1 MSKRDY
7 YEVLGVSKDASTADI
22 KKAYR
27 KVALKYH
34 PDRNPDDKEA
44 EEKFKEAAE
53 AYEVLS
59 SDQKR
64 AKYDRFGHSAMG
76 GGPGGFGGAGAG
88 MSMEDIFSQFGD
100 VFEGFFGGNNPFG
113 GAGARGGART
123 RRPRGARGSNLRVR
137 VKLTLDEILNGVEK
151 KIKVKKYVPC
161 DDTTNCNGQGGDSST
176 CSTCN
181 GQGRVIRVSNTIL
194 GQMQT
199 ASTCPKCQGTGQI
212 ITNKCSTCNGT
223 ARIYDEETIS
233 IEIPPGVI
241 EGLQLSM
248 SGRGNAGE
256 RGGPAGDLL
265 IAIEEVPHEHLV
277 REGNNVRCYLPINFV
292 DAALGTNVEV
302 PTITGKAKIKV
313 PAGTQSGKTF
323 RLKGKGLPAL
333 NGYGTGDQLVEVKV
347 WTPQKLS
354 DEEKR
359 ALETLRNSPNFNPDG
374 KGVVDSIQKENKDKK
389 DGDGGIFDKFKG
401 IFS

>member
-7 YEVLGVSKDASTADI
+7 YEILGVSKDASTAEI

-34 PDRNPDDKEA
+34 PDRNPDDKKA
-44 EEKFKEAAE
+44 EEMFKEAAE
-53 AYEVLS
+53 AYEILS
-59 SDQKR
+59 NDQQR
-64 AKYDRFGHSAMG
+64 AKYDRFGHNAMG
-76 GGPGGFGGAGAG
+76 SGPGGFGGAAGG

-100 VFEGFFGGNNPFG
+100 VFGDFFGGGGNPFG
-113 GAGARGGART
+113 GAARGGGGGRA

-181 GQGRVIRVSNTIL
+181 GQGRVLRVSNTIL

-233 IEIPPGVI
+233 IELPPGVM
-241 EGLQLSM
+241 EGVQLSM

-265 IAIEEVPHEHLV
+265 IAIEEVAHEHLI
-277 REGNNVRCYLPINFV
+277 RDGNNVRYQLPINFV
-292 DAALGTNVEV
+292 DAALGTSVEV
-302 PTITGKAKIKV
+302 PTIMGKAKIKV
-313 PAGTQSGKTF
+313 PAGTQSGKVF

-333 NGYGTGDQLVEVKV
+333 NGYGTGDQLVEVHL

-354 DEEKR
+354 EDERRTLE
-359 ALETLRNSPNFNPDG
+359 ALKSSPNFDPAG
-374 KGVVDSIQKENKDKK
+374 KGTFKDDGTKRDS
-389 DGDGGIFDKFKG
+389 DGGIFDKFKG